1 MYIVLCDFTKE
12 RRVVC
17 YAANFQTL
25 ESIAVVVMANHY
37 FLKRKGKR
45 GYNFDKTNTG
55 YGYLLVVTIQ
65 LPW

>member
-25 ESIAVVVMANHY
+25 ESIIAVVVMANHT
-37 FLKRKGKR
+37 FI
-45 GYNFDKTNTG
+45 
-55 YGYLLVVTIQ
+55 YLFF
-65 LPW
+65 